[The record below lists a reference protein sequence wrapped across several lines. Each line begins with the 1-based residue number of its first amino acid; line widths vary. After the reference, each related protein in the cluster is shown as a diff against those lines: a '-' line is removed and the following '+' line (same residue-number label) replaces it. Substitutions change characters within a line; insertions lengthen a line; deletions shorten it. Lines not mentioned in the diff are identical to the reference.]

1 MEVEQGVGDV
11 EDDRYENDAFEESAS
26 KRASVATGARKSDMK
41 RQSQKSK
48 GSVHNRTRQSE
59 SPYMDDF
66 VPAEDE
72 SEQSARDRRRS
83 PGKISRIS

>member
-41 RQSQKSK
+41 RQS
-48 GSVHNRTRQSE
+48 
-59 SPYMDDF
+59 
-66 VPAEDE
+66 
-72 SEQSARDRRRS
+72 
-83 PGKISRIS
+83 